1 MVGYAAQWNLK
12 MNNKSDTKLEIREVT
27 GRNALSTFIRIPWS
41 IYKDDP
47 NWVPPLLAERRSAL
61 SSRHPYFKHALWR
74 AWIAYRNGKPVGRIS
89 AQIDQ
94 LHLKQYDTNTG
105 FFGLIEAPDDDEVF
119 TALFQAAEGWL
130 RSQGMREI
138 IGPFNLSIN
147 QDLGILIEGFD
158 SPPYIMMG
166 HAPAYY
172 GSAIERCGYRPAQDL
187 LAYGLDSGTLA
198 IPRVMRALIAR
209 SGNRIKVRSLGSRSK
224 EDELNSMRSIFND
237 AWKNNWNFT
246 PFTTEEFNLVG
257 KEILLAAPKSFI
269 QIAEVD
275 GEDAAF
281 IVLLPNINET
291 IADLDGHLMPFG
303 WAKLFWR
310 LKVEFPKSGRV
321 ALMGVRQKYQNT
333 RFGPALAY
341 MIINAVME
349 AGKAKGLERVEMS
362 WILDHNH
369 GVRNI
374 IESVGGKITKRY
386 RMYEKEL

>member
-1 MVGYAAQWNLK
+1 MSNI
-12 MNNKSDTKLEIREVT
+12 SDTSLEIREVS
-27 GRNALSTFIRIPWS
+27 GQKALGSFIRLPWS

-47 NWVPPLLAERRSAL
+47 NWVPPLLAERRDAL
-61 SSRHPYFKHALWR
+61 SRKHPYFRHAIWR
-74 AWIAYRNGKPVGRIS
+74 AWVAYRNGQAVGRIS
-89 AQIDQ
+89 AQIDN
-94 LHLKQYDTNTG
+94 LHLKRHDTKTG

-119 TALFQAAEGWL
+119 SALFQTAEGWL

-138 IGPFNLSIN
+138 VGPFNLSIN
-147 QDLGILIEGFD
+147 QDLGVLIEGFD
-158 SPPYIMMG
+158 SPPYVMTG
-166 HAPAYY
+166 HAPPYY
-172 GSAIERCGYRPAQDL
+172 GAAIERCGYRPAQDL
-187 LAYGLDSGTLA
+187 LAYGLDGGTLA
-198 IPRVMRALIAR
+198 IPRVMRALIER
-209 SGNRIKVRSLGSRSK
+209 SGDRVKVRSLGSRSK
-224 EDELNSMRSIFND
+224 KDELNSMREIFND
-237 AWKNNWNFT
+237 AWENNWNFT
-246 PFTTEEFNLVG
+246 PFTAEEFDLIG
-257 KEILLAAPKSFI
+257 KEILLAAPKNFI

-281 IVLLPNINET
+281 IVLLPNINEV
-291 IADLDGHLMPFG
+291 IADLDGHLLPFG

-310 LKVEFPKSGRV
+310 LKVEFPKSARV

-374 IESVGGKITKRY
+374 IESVGGQITKRY

>member
-1 MVGYAAQWNLK
+1 
-12 MNNKSDTKLEIREVT
+12 MNNLPDKALEIRVVS
-27 GRNALSTFIRIPWS
+27 GKKDLRSFIRIPWS

-47 NWVPPLLAERRSAL
+47 YWVPPLMAERRDAL
-61 SSRHPYFKHALWR
+61 SPRHPYFKHASWR
-74 AWIAYRNGKPVGRIS
+74 AWIAYRNGEPVGRIS
-89 AQIDQ
+89 AQIDD
-94 LHLKQYDTNTG
+94 LHLKQHDTKTG

-119 TALFQAAEGWL
+119 LALFQAAENWL
-130 RSQGMREI
+130 RDEGMREV

-158 SPPYIMMG
+158 SPPYVMTG
-166 HAPAYY
+166 HTPAYY
-172 GSAIERCGYRPAQDL
+172 GAAIERCGYRPAQDL
-187 LAYGLDSGTLA
+187 LAYGLDGGTLG

-209 SGNRIKVRSLGSRSK
+209 SGDRVKVRSLGSKSK
-224 EDELNSMRSIFND
+224 KTELESMRDIFND
-237 AWKNNWNFT
+237 AWQNNWNFT
-246 PFTTEEFNLVG
+246 PFTTEEFDLIG
-257 KEILLAAPKSFI
+257 KEILLAAPKNFV

-281 IVLLPNINET
+281 IVLLPNINES
-291 IADLDGHLMPFG
+291 IADLDGRLLPFG
-303 WAKLFWR
+303 WARLFWR
-310 LKVEFPKSGRV
+310 LKVEFPKSARV

-349 AGKAKGLERVEMS
+349 AGKAKGLKRVEMS
-362 WILDHNH
+362 WILEHNH

-374 IESVGGKITKRY
+374 IESVGGQITKRY

>member
-1 MVGYAAQWNLK
+1 MTNH
-12 MNNKSDTKLEIREVT
+12 SDTVLDIRQVS
-27 GRNALSTFIRIPWS
+27 GRKALNAFIRVPWK

-47 NWVPPLLAERRSAL
+47 NWVPPLMAERRSAL
-61 SSRHPYFKHALWR
+61 SSKHPFFKHAQWR
-74 AWIAYRNGKPVGRIS
+74 AWIAYRNGEPVGRIS
-89 AQIDQ
+89 AQIDE
-94 LHLKQYDTNTG
+94 LHLKQYDTKTG
-105 FFGLIEAPDDDEVF
+105 FFGLIEAIDDPDVF
-119 TALFQAAEGWL
+119 NALFQTAENWL
-130 RSQGMREI
+130 RSEGMQEVT
-138 IGPFNLSIN
+138 GPFNLSIN
-147 QDLGILIEGFD
+147 QDLGILVEGFD
-158 SPPYIMMG
+158 SPPYVMMG
-166 HAPAYY
+166 HAPPYY
-172 GSAIERCGYRPAQDL
+172 GAAIEACGYRPAQDL

-198 IPRVMRALIAR
+198 IPRVMQALIKR
-209 SGNRIKVRSLGSRSK
+209 SGDRIKVRSFNSK
-224 EDELNSMRSIFND
+224 SKRAELESMRDVFND

-246 PFTTEEFNLVG
+246 PFTSEEFNLIG
-257 KEILLAAPKSFI
+257 KELLLAAPRDFI
-269 QIAEVD
+269 QFAEVD

-291 IADLDGHLMPFG
+291 IADFDGRLLPFG

-310 LKVEFPKSGRV
+310 LKVNFPKSARV
-321 ALMGVRQKYQNT
+321 ALMGVRQEYQNT

-374 IESVGGKITKRY
+374 IESVGGQITKRY